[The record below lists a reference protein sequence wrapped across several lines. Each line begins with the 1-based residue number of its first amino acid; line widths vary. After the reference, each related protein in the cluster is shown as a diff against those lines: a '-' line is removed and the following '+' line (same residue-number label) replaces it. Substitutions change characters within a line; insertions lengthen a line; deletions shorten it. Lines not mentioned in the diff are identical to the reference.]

1 MKPWILVVIAVDIIV
16 TALVLR
22 RILARR
28 AANRT
33 APTAPAAPG
42 LFDIRKLRAF
52 TDEIHP
58 RIGEYVRAN
67 WSGQPES
74 LPGVLSAVLDDVSAT
89 ANRMGLALDR
99 DVLKRVVESSLAK
112 HGAAK
117 SDVVREALKQVA

>member
-16 TALVLR
+16 TTLVLR
-22 RILARR
+22 RVLARR
-28 AANRT
+28 AANQ
-33 APTAPAAPG
+33 AGPAAPG

-67 WSGQPES
+67 WSGQS
-74 LPGVLSAVLDDVSAT
+74 DTLPGVLSAVLDDVSAT

-99 DVLKRVVESSLAK
+99 EVLKRVVESSLAK